1 MRLLD
6 RYVIRNFVQV
16 YFYCIAG
23 FTSIWLIFDV
33 SDNISSFIDNHIRL
47 SLVARYYAT
56 QIPQV
61 LIILLPVALLLSL
74 LFALGRMSRSN
85 EIVSML
91 TAGVSL
97 PRVLLPLIGIGLLTV
112 AASMA
117 LNYSLAPHA
126 ELARKKFLSE
136 AQSRPATQ
144 IQGQV
149 FRNRTDL
156 RTWFIQ
162 NFRLGDN
169 MFNNVQVLQ
178 QDANDNIVMS
188 YVAARAYYRPET
200 KTWDLENVRLAYYDA
215 AGNITKEEFRP
226 TLTIE
231 HWSETPFR
239 LSSANVQAES
249 LSVPEL
255 REYLHFNADFPPTL
269 LAPFRTHFQYR
280 LALPWTCL
288 VVVCIAAPLGIGYSR
303 RGVLSSVAAAVIL
316 VFSNN
321 FLVHLFLALGEG
333 DRVPGWIAAWTPNIL
348 FAAIGLYLLYLR
360 ASNREPPSFNLVC
373 RAAYSCAMNPL
384 PNEWAIKHRADS
396 CAVTQRPFVPGE
408 YFYTLL
414 YHGADGY
421 RREDLSEEAWQN
433 RNENIRP
440 FSFWKSRYEPLPPK
454 PAEPVPKESAEQL
467 FRRLMASDSP
477 PANACYVLA
486 AMLERKRVLKQVK
499 TESRD
504 RDAFSFTNRAP
515 QATCSSCLTRNC
527 AWTNW
532 KMCRTRWQSYFAEP
546 RKTDNV

>member
-23 FTSIWLIFDV
+23 FISIWLIFDV
-33 SDNISSFIDNHIRL
+33 SDNISSFIDEHI
-47 SLVARYYAT
+47 SLWLVVRYYST

-61 LIILLPVALLLSL
+61 LIILLPVSLLLSL

-97 PRVLLPLIGIGLLTV
+97 PRVLLPLIGAGLLTV
-112 AASMA
+112 GASMA

-126 ELARKKFLSE
+126 ELARKSFLSE
-136 AQSRPATQ
+136 AQARPARN
-144 IQGQV
+144 IQGQI

-162 NFRLGDN
+162 NFRLGDTT
-169 MFNNVQVLQ
+169 FNNVQVLQ

-188 YVAARAYYRPET
+188 YVAGRANYRSQA

-215 AGNITKEEFRP
+215 VGNITKEEFRP
-226 TLTIE
+226 ALTIE

-239 LSSANVQAES
+239 LGSANVQAEF
-249 LSVPEL
+249 LSFPEL
-255 REYLHFNADFPPTL
+255 REYLHFNSDFPATL
-269 LAPFRTHFQYR
+269 LAPFRTHLQYR

-316 VFSNN
+316 VFSMN

-348 FAAIGLYLLYLR
+348 FAGIGLYLLYLR
-360 ASNREPPSFNLVC
+360 ASNREPPSFNLF
-373 RAAYSCAMNPL
+373 AM
-384 PNEWAIKHRADS
+384 
-396 CAVTQRPFVPGE
+396 
-408 YFYTLL
+408 
-414 YHGADGY
+414 
-421 RREDLSEEAWQN
+421 RR
-433 RNENIRP
+433 
-440 FSFWKSRYEPLPPK
+440 
-454 PAEPVPKESAEQL
+454 
-467 FRRLMASDSP
+467 M
-477 PANACYVLA
+477 
-486 AMLERKRVLKQVK
+486 
-499 TESRD
+499 
-504 RDAFSFTNRAP
+504 FTR
-515 QATCSSCLTRNC
+515 
-527 AWTNW
+527 
-532 KMCRTRWQSYFAEP
+532 
-546 RKTDNV
+546 

>member
-6 RYVIRNFVQV
+6 RYVIRNFLQV
-16 YFYCIAG
+16 YLYCIAG

-33 SDNISSFIDNHIRL
+33 SDNISSFIDNHISL
-47 SLVARYYAT
+47 ALVARYYAT

-61 LIILLPVALLLSL
+61 FIILLPVALLLSL

-97 PRVLLPLIGIGLLTV
+97 PRVLLPLMAMGLLTV

-126 ELARKKFLSE
+126 ELARKTFLAE
-136 AQSRPATQ
+136 AQSRPGRN

-169 MFNNVQVLQ
+169 AFNNVQVLQ
-178 QDANDNIVMS
+178 QDAKDNIVMGYS
-188 YVAARAYYRPET
+188 AARAYYRSET

-239 LSSANVQAES
+239 LSSANVLAES

-255 REYLHFNADFPPTL
+255 REYLHFNSDFPPTL

-280 LALPWTCL
+280 IALPWTCL

-333 DRVPGWIAAWTPNIL
+333 DRVPAWIAAWTQNIL

-360 ASNREPPSFNLVC
+360 ASNREAPSFNPF
-373 RAAYSCAMNPL
+373 AA
-384 PNEWAIKHRADS
+384 
-396 CAVTQRPFVPGE
+396 
-408 YFYTLL
+408 
-414 YHGADGY
+414 
-421 RREDLSEEAWQN
+421 RRIIA
-433 RNENIRP
+433 R
-440 FSFWKSRYEPLPPK
+440 
-454 PAEPVPKESAEQL
+454 
-467 FRRLMASDSP
+467 
-477 PANACYVLA
+477 
-486 AMLERKRVLKQVK
+486 
-499 TESRD
+499 
-504 RDAFSFTNRAP
+504 
-515 QATCSSCLTRNC
+515 
-527 AWTNW
+527 
-532 KMCRTRWQSYFAEP
+532 
-546 RKTDNV
+546 